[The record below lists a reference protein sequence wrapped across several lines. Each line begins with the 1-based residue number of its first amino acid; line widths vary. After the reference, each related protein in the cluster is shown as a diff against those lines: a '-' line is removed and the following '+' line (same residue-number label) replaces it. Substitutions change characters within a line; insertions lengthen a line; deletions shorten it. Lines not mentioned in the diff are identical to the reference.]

1 MRSQLPEDVIAMG
14 RKYISIRK
22 SCYRTKRA
30 VFVLVSLLLVCLSG
44 VVWADNVRPAYLGIE
59 NHKEG
64 RFKITWKN
72 PLKNGATLP
81 IAPLLPEGFKK
92 ISPRTVTKTADAVI
106 HKWMVSTE
114 GQALEGRAIAIEGLE
129 ATASDV
135 ILRIKFQDGKIFR
148 SILRPNEPN
157 VTVQSSRKKEA
168 VQAPLINEIFKFIDS
183 WRFIILLLFVVAA
196 GLFPSVRKRGV
207 VFCSV
212 ALILGSVSGYVIGN
226 APIKQT
232 FAFNTIPSEE
242 KTSQILQGLLL
253 NMYRSFGYSDEEAVY
268 NQMSK
273 SVSGDLLTA
282 VYLQNRN
289 VMRIEEEDQAKVYV
303 DRLDIREIESL
314 SAVDGQGFSALVRWD
329 VYGSVNHWEHI
340 HYRCN
345 SYKAK
350 ITLMPKGKYWIITH
364 FGLIDEERI
373 I

>member
-1 MRSQLPEDVIAMG
+1 MRKMKALLDYKSRCGIKMYTFLLICLFLL
-14 RKYISIRK
+14 SI
-22 SCYRTKRA
+22 
-30 VFVLVSLLLVCLSG
+30 SG
-44 VVWADNVRPAYLGIE
+44 VAWADNIRPAYLGIE

-72 PLKNGATLP
+72 PLKKGTQLP
-81 IAPLLPEGFKK
+81 IAPVLPEGFKK

-106 HKWMVSTE
+106 HKWVVSAE
-114 GQALEGRAIAIEGLE
+114 GQALEGQTIVIQGLE

-135 ILRIKFQDGKIFR
+135 LLRIKFLDGKIFR
-148 SILRPNEPN
+148 SVLRPTEPN
-157 VTVQSSRKKEA
+157 VTVESSQKKQTA
-168 VQAPLINEIFKFIDS
+168 QTPIIYKILDLIDS
-183 WRFIILLLFVVAA
+183 WRLLLLLFSV
-196 GLFPSVRKRGV
+196 GLLGIFPAVRKRGV
-207 VFCSV
+207 VFCSI
-212 ALILGSVSGYVIGN
+212 ALILGSVSGYLIGN
-226 APIKQT
+226 APIKQA
-232 FAFNTIPSEE
+232 FAFNTIPSVE

-253 NMYRSFGYSDEEAVY
+253 NMYRSFSYSDEEAVY

-273 SVSGDLLTA
+273 SVSGDLLTD

-289 VMRIEEEDQAKVYV
+289 VMRIDEEDQAKVYV

-314 SAVDGQGFSALVRWD
+314 SRVEGNGFSALVRWD

>member
-1 MRSQLPEDVIAMG
+1 MN
-14 RKYISIRK
+14 K
-22 SCYRTKRA
+22 SVTLFLIC
-30 VFVLVSLLLVCLSG
+30 FLLLG
-44 VVWADNVRPAYLGIE
+44 MYGIVWADNVRPAYLGIE

-72 PLKNGATLP
+72 PLKNGTPLP
-81 IAPLLPEGFKK
+81 IAPVLPEGFKK

-106 HKWMVSTE
+106 HKWMVSAE
-114 GQALEGRAIAIEGLE
+114 GQTLEGQSLAIEGLE

-135 ILRIKFQDGKIFR
+135 LLRIKFQDGKIFR
-148 SILRPNEPN
+148 SVLRPNEPK
-157 VTVQSSRKKEA
+157 VTVQLSQRKQA
-168 VQAPLINEIFKFIDS
+168 VQTPLVSKIFNRIDS
-183 WRFIILLLFVVAA
+183 WRLFVLLLFVGVV
-196 GLFPSVRKRGV
+196 GIFPAVRQRGV
-207 VFCSV
+207 VFCSM
-212 ALILGSVSGYVIGN
+212 ALILGSVSGYLIGN
-226 APIKQT
+226 APIKQA
-232 FAFNTIPSEE
+232 FAFNTIPREE
-242 KTSQILQGLLL
+242 KTNQILHGLLL
-253 NMYRSFGYSDEEAVY
+253 NVYRSFGYSNEEEVY

-273 SVSGDLLTA
+273 SVAGDLLTA

-289 VMRIEEEDQAKVYV
+289 VMRIDEEDQAKVYV

-314 SAVDGQGFSALVRWD
+314 SAVEGDGFSALVRWD

-350 ITLMPKGKYWIITH
+350 LTLMPKGKYWVITN

>member
-1 MRSQLPEDVIAMG
+1 MG
-14 RKYISIRK
+14 RRNVLIHFI
-22 SCYRTKRA
+22 
-30 VFVLVSLLLVCLSG
+30 VFFLLSGVFG

-72 PLKNGATLP
+72 PLKNGTPLP
-81 IAPLLPEGFKK
+81 IAPVLPEGFKK

-106 HKWMVSTE
+106 HKWMVSSE
-114 GQALEGRAIAIEGLE
+114 GQALDGQAIVIKGLE

-135 ILRIKFQDGKIFR
+135 LLRIKFQDGKIFR
-148 SILRPNEPN
+148 SVLRPTEPK
-157 VTVQSSRKKEA
+157 VTVQLSQKSQAAQIPFLYKVCSR
-168 VQAPLINEIFKFIDS
+168 IDS
-183 WRFIILLLFVVAA
+183 WRLFVLLFFV
-196 GLFPSVRKRGV
+196 GILSVFTASRKRGV
-207 VFCSV
+207 AFCSI
-212 ALILGSVSGYVIGN
+212 ALILGSVSGNLIGN
-226 APIKQT
+226 APIKQA

-253 NMYRSFGYSDEEAVY
+253 NMYRSFSYSNEEAVY
-268 NQMSK
+268 NQMSR

-289 VMRIEEEDQAKVYV
+289 VMRIDEEDQAKVYV

-314 SAVDGQGFSALVRWD
+314 SAVEGEGFSALVRWD

-350 ITLMPKGKYWIITH
+350 LTLIPKGKYWVITN

>member
-1 MRSQLPEDVIAMG
+1 MH
-14 RKYISIRK
+14 
-22 SCYRTKRA
+22 
-30 VFVLVSLLLVCLSG
+30 G

-64 RFKITWKN
+64 RFRITWKN
-72 PLKNGATLP
+72 PLKNGMPLP
-81 IAPLLPEGFKK
+81 IAPVLPEGFKK
-92 ISPRTVTKTADAVI
+92 ISPRTVTKTPDAVI
-106 HKWMVSTE
+106 HKWVVSTE
-114 GQALEGRAIAIEGLE
+114 GQALEGQTIAIDGLE

-135 ILRIKFQDGKIFR
+135 LLRIKFLNGKIFR
-148 SILRPNEPN
+148 SVLRPNEPN
-157 VTVQSSRKKEA
+157 VTVQLSQKE
-168 VQAPLINEIFKFIDS
+168 QAGQTLLIYKILHRIDS
-183 WRFIILLLFVVAA
+183 WRVIILLLFA
-196 GLFPSVRKRGV
+196 GALGILPAVRQRGV
-207 VFCSV
+207 VICSI
-212 ALILGSVSGYVIGN
+212 ALILGSVSGYMVGN
-226 APIKQT
+226 APIEQV
-232 FAFNTIPSEE
+232 FAFRSIPSEE
-242 KTSQILQGLLL
+242 KTSQILHGLLL
-253 NMYRSFGYSDEEAVY
+253 NIYRSFGYSSEDAVY
-268 NQMSK
+268 DRMSK

-289 VMRIEEEDQAKVYV
+289 AMRIEEEDQAKVYV

-314 SAVDGQGFSALVRWD
+314 SAVEGEGFSAVARWD

>member
-1 MRSQLPEDVIAMG
+1 MRKNQEFLDYKFCCKAKMG
-14 RKYISIRK
+14 TFLLICLFLLSISGK
-22 SCYRTKRA
+22 A
-30 VFVLVSLLLVCLSG
+30 
-44 VVWADNVRPAYLGIE
+44 WADNVRPAYLGIE
-59 NHKEG
+59 NHKED

-72 PLKNGATLP
+72 PLKNGEQLP
-81 IAPLLPEGFKK
+81 IAPVLPEGFKK

-106 HKWMVSTE
+106 HKWVVSAE
-114 GQALEGRAIAIEGLE
+114 GQALKGQTIAIKGLE

-135 ILRIKFQDGKIFR
+135 LLRIKFLDGKIFR
-148 SILRPNEPN
+148 SVLRPNEPN
-157 VTVQSSRKKEA
+157 VTVQSSQKNQTAQTPIIYKI
-168 VQAPLINEIFKFIDS
+168 LDLIDS
-183 WRFIILLLFVVAA
+183 WRLLLLLFSV
-196 GLFPSVRKRGV
+196 GLLGIFPAVRKRGV
-207 VFCSV
+207 VFCSI
-212 ALILGSVSGYVIGN
+212 ALILGSVSGYLIGN
-226 APIKQT
+226 APIKGA

-242 KTSQILQGLLL
+242 KTNQILQGLLL
-253 NMYRSFGYSDEEAVY
+253 NMYRSFGYAGEDAVY

-289 VMRIEEEDQAKVYV
+289 VMRIEKEDQAKVYV
-303 DRLDIREIESL
+303 DRLDIREVESL
-314 SAVDGQGFSALVRWD
+314 SAEDGGGFSALVRWD

>member
-1 MRSQLPEDVIAMG
+1 
-14 RKYISIRK
+14 
-22 SCYRTKRA
+22 
-30 VFVLVSLLLVCLSG
+30 
-44 VVWADNVRPAYLGIE
+44 VRPAYLGIE

-72 PLKNGATLP
+72 PLKNGEPLP
-81 IAPLLPEGFKK
+81 IAPVLPEGFKK

-106 HKWMVSTE
+106 HKWMISSE
-114 GQALEGRAIAIEGLE
+114 GEALEGQTIAIKGLE

-135 ILRIKFQDGKIFR
+135 LLRIKFQDGKIFR
-148 SILRPNEPN
+148 SVLRPNGSN
-157 VTVQSSRKKEA
+157 VTVQSSQKKQA
-168 VQAPLINEIFKFIDS
+168 VQIPLISKIFNRIDS
-183 WRFIILLLFVVAA
+183 WRLFVLLFFVGVLVFSPA
-196 GLFPSVRKRGV
+196 VRQRGV
-207 VFCSV
+207 VLCSIV
-212 ALILGSVSGYVIGN
+212 LILGSASGYLIGN
-226 APIKQT
+226 VPIQQA

-242 KTSQILQGLLL
+242 KTSQILHGLLL
-253 NMYRSFGYSDEEAVY
+253 NIYRSFSYSEEEAVY

-289 VMRIEEEDQAKVYV
+289 VMRIDEEDQAKVYV
-303 DRLDIREIESL
+303 DRLDIRQIESL
-314 SAVDGQGFSALVRWD
+314 SAVEEGGFSALVRWD

-350 ITLMPKGKYWIITH
+350 LTLMPKGKYWVITN

>member
-1 MRSQLPEDVIAMG
+1 M
-14 RKYISIRK
+14 
-22 SCYRTKRA
+22 
-30 VFVLVSLLLVCLSG
+30 VSHA
-44 VVWADNVRPAYLGIE
+44 WADNVRPAYLGIE

-72 PLKNGATLP
+72 PLKNGMPLP
-81 IAPLLPEGFKK
+81 IAPVLPEGFKK

-106 HKWMVSTE
+106 HKWVVSSE
-114 GQALEGRAIAIEGLE
+114 GQALEGQTIVIQGLE

-135 ILRIKFQDGKIFR
+135 LLRIKFQDGKIFR
-148 SILRPNEPN
+148 SVLRPTEPN
-157 VTVQSSRKKEA
+157 VTVQLSQKKQA
-168 VQAPLINEIFKFIDS
+168 GRAPLVYNIFYFIDS
-183 WRFIILLLFVVAA
+183 WRFIILLLFV
-196 GLFPSVRKRGV
+196 GIIGIFPAVRQRGV
-207 VFCSV
+207 VLCSI
-212 ALILGSVSGYVIGN
+212 ALILGSVSGYMIGN
-226 APIKQT
+226 APINQV
-232 FAFNTIPSEE
+232 FAFSAIPSEE
-242 KTSQILQGLLL
+242 KTSQILHGLLL
-253 NMYRSFGYSDEEAVY
+253 NVYRSFGYSDEEAVY
-268 NQMSK
+268 NRMSR

-303 DRLDIREIESL
+303 DRLDIREVESL
-314 SAVDGQGFSALVRWD
+314 SAVEEDGFSALVRWD

-350 ITLMPKGKYWIITH
+350 ITLMSKSKYWIITH

>member
-1 MRSQLPEDVIAMG
+1 M
-14 RKYISIRK
+14 K
-22 SCYRTKRA
+22 SYVR
-30 VFVLVSLLLVCLSG
+30 
-44 VVWADNVRPAYLGIE
+44 ADNVRPAYLGIE

-72 PLKNGATLP
+72 PLKNGMPLP
-81 IAPLLPEGFKK
+81 IAPVLPEGFKK

-106 HKWMVSTE
+106 HKWMVSAE
-114 GQALEGRAIAIEGLE
+114 GQTLEGQSLAIEGLE

-135 ILRIKFQDGKIFR
+135 LLRIKFADGKIFR
-148 SILRPNEPN
+148 SVLRPNEPK
-157 VTVQSSRKKEA
+157 VTVQLSQKKQA
-168 VQAPLINEIFKFIDS
+168 VQTPLISKIFHCIDS
-183 WRFIILLLFVVAA
+183 WRLFVLLLFVGVL
-196 GLFPSVRKRGV
+196 GIFPAVRKRGV
-207 VFCSV
+207 VFCSI
-212 ALILGSVSGYVIGN
+212 ALILGSVSGNLIGN
-226 APIKQT
+226 IPIKQA

-253 NMYRSFGYSDEEAVY
+253 NMYRSFSYSNEEAVY
-268 NQMSK
+268 NQMSR
-273 SVSGDLLTA
+273 SVAGDLLTA

-289 VMRIEEEDQAKVYV
+289 VMRIDEEDQAKVYV

-314 SAVDGQGFSALVRWD
+314 SAVEGEGFSALVRWD

-350 ITLMPKGKYWIITH
+350 LTLMPKGKYWVVTN
-364 FGLIDEERI
+364 FSLIDEERI

>member
-1 MRSQLPEDVIAMG
+1 MI
-14 RKYISIRK
+14 K
-22 SCYRTKRA
+22 SKARLSYRLCCGAKIGA
-30 VFVLVSLLLVCLSG
+30 FLLICLFLLCICG
-44 VVWADNVRPAYLGIE
+44 NAWADNVRPAYLGIE

-72 PLKNGATLP
+72 PLKNGMPLP
-81 IAPLLPEGFKK
+81 IAPILPEGFKK

-106 HKWMVSTE
+106 HKWVVSSEGEGLE
-114 GQALEGRAIAIEGLE
+114 GQAIVIKGLE

-135 ILRIKFQDGKIFR
+135 LLRIKFQDGKIFR
-148 SILRPNEPN
+148 SVLRPTEPN
-157 VTVQSSRKKEA
+157 VTVQSSQKKQSARE
-168 VQAPLINEIFKFIDS
+168 PLVYKIFHRIDA
-183 WRFIILLLFVVAA
+183 WRLIVLLLLVGVA
-196 GLFPSVRKRGV
+196 GIFPAVRKRGV
-207 VFCSV
+207 VFCSI
-212 ALILGSVSGYVIGN
+212 ALILGSVSGYMIGN
-226 APIKQT
+226 APIKQV

-253 NMYRSFGYSDEEAVY
+253 NIYRSFGYNDEEAVY
-268 NQMSK
+268 NQMSR

-289 VMRIEEEDQAKVYV
+289 VMRIDEEDQAKVYV
-303 DRLDIREIESL
+303 DRLDIRQIESL
-314 SAVDGQGFSALVRWD
+314 SAVEGDGFSVLVRWD

-350 ITLMPKGKYWIITH
+350 LTLMPKGKYWVITN

>member
-1 MRSQLPEDVIAMG
+1 MNRSATFFLTCFLLFCMR
-14 RKYISIRK
+14 
-22 SCYRTKRA
+22 
-30 VFVLVSLLLVCLSG
+30 G
-44 VVWADNVRPAYLGIE
+44 VVLADNVRPAYLGIE

-72 PLKNGATLP
+72 PLKNGMPLP
-81 IAPLLPEGFKK
+81 IAPVLPEGFKK

-106 HKWMVSTE
+106 HKWMVSSE
-114 GQALEGRAIAIEGLE
+114 GQALEGQTIVIEGLE

-135 ILRIKFQDGKIFR
+135 LLRIKFQDGKIFR
-148 SILRPNEPN
+148 SVLRPNEPK
-157 VTVQSSRKKEA
+157 VTVQLSQKKQA
-168 VQAPLINEIFKFIDS
+168 AQAPLISKIFHRIDS
-183 WRFIILLLFVVAA
+183 WRLFVLLLFVGVLGISPA
-196 GLFPSVRKRGV
+196 VRKRGV
-207 VFCSV
+207 VFCSI
-212 ALILGSVSGYVIGN
+212 ALILGSVSGNVIGN
-226 APIKQT
+226 IPIKQA

-253 NMYRSFGYSDEEAVY
+253 NMYRSFSYSNEEAVY
-268 NQMSK
+268 DQMSK

-289 VMRIEEEDQAKVYV
+289 VMRIDEEDQAKVYV
-303 DRLDIREIESL
+303 DRLDIRQIESL
-314 SAVDGQGFSALVRWD
+314 SVVEGEGFSALVRWD

-350 ITLMPKGKYWIITH
+350 LTLMPKDKYWVITN

>member
-1 MRSQLPEDVIAMG
+1 MN
-14 RKYISIRK
+14 K
-22 SCYRTKRA
+22 SATFFLIC
-30 VFVLVSLLLVCLSG
+30 FLLLCMYG
-44 VVWADNVRPAYLGIE
+44 IVWADNVRPAYLGIE

-72 PLKNGATLP
+72 PLKNGMPLP
-81 IAPLLPEGFKK
+81 IAPVLPEGFKK

-106 HKWMVSTE
+106 HKWMVSAE
-114 GQALEGRAIAIEGLE
+114 GQALKGQAIAIEGLE

-135 ILRIKFQDGKIFR
+135 LLRIKFQDGKIFR
-148 SILRPNEPN
+148 SVLRPNEPK
-157 VTVQSSRKKEA
+157 VTVQLSQKK
-168 VQAPLINEIFKFIDS
+168 QAAQTPLISKIFHSIDS
-183 WRFIILLLFVVAA
+183 WRLFVLLFFVGV
-196 GLFPSVRKRGV
+196 LSFSPKSRKRGV

-212 ALILGSVSGYVIGN
+212 ALIMGSVSGNLIGN
-226 APIKQT
+226 APIKQG

-242 KTSQILQGLLL
+242 KTGQILQGLLL
-253 NMYRSFGYSDEEAVY
+253 NMYRSFSYSNEEAVY
-268 NQMSK
+268 DQMSR

-289 VMRIEEEDQAKVYV
+289 VMRIDEEDQAKVYV
-303 DRLDIREIESL
+303 DRLDIRQIESL
-314 SAVDGQGFSALVRWD
+314 SAVEGKGFSALVRWD
-329 VYGSVNHWEHI
+329 VYGSVNDWEHI

-350 ITLMPKGKYWIITH
+350 LTLMPKGKYWVITN

>member
-1 MRSQLPEDVIAMG
+1 MN
-14 RKYISIRK
+14 K
-22 SCYRTKRA
+22 SVTLFLIC
-30 VFVLVSLLLVCLSG
+30 FLLLG
-44 VVWADNVRPAYLGIE
+44 MYGIVWADNVRPAYLGIE

-72 PLKNGATLP
+72 PLKNGTPLP
-81 IAPLLPEGFKK
+81 IAPVLPEGFKK

-106 HKWMVSTE
+106 HKWMVSAE
-114 GQALEGRAIAIEGLE
+114 GQTLEGQSLAIEGLE

-135 ILRIKFQDGKIFR
+135 LLRIKFQDGKIFR
-148 SILRPNEPN
+148 SVLRPNEPK
-157 VTVQSSRKKEA
+157 VTVQLSQRKQA
-168 VQAPLINEIFKFIDS
+168 VQTPLVSKIFNRIDS
-183 WRFIILLLFVVAA
+183 WRLFVLLLFVGVV
-196 GLFPSVRKRGV
+196 GIFPAVRQRGV
-207 VFCSV
+207 VFCSM
-212 ALILGSVSGYVIGN
+212 ALILGSVSGYLIGN
-226 APIKQT
+226 VPIQGA

-242 KTSQILQGLLL
+242 KTNQILHGLLL
-253 NMYRSFGYSDEEAVY
+253 NVYRSFGYSNEEEVY

-273 SVSGDLLTA
+273 SVAGDLLTA

-289 VMRIEEEDQAKVYV
+289 VMRIDEEDQAKVYV

-314 SAVDGQGFSALVRWD
+314 SAVEGDGFSALVRWD

-350 ITLMPKGKYWIITH
+350 LTLMPKGKYWVITN

>member
-1 MRSQLPEDVIAMG
+1 MNKTTPIIILA
-14 RKYISIRK
+14 YI
-22 SCYRTKRA
+22 
-30 VFVLVSLLLVCLSG
+30 LLLGMVSHA
-44 VVWADNVRPAYLGIE
+44 WADNVRPAYLGIE

-72 PLKNGATLP
+72 PLKNGTPLP
-81 IAPLLPEGFKK
+81 IAPRLPEGFKK

-106 HKWMVSTE
+106 HKWMVSAE
-114 GQALEGRAIAIEGLE
+114 GQALEGQAIAIEGLA

-135 ILRIKFQDGKIFR
+135 LLRIKFQDGKIFR
-148 SILRPNEPN
+148 SVLRPNEPN
-157 VTVQSSRKKEA
+157 VTVQSSQKKQGTQESLA
-168 VQAPLINEIFKFIDS
+168 DRAANRIDS
-183 WRFIILLLFVVAA
+183 WRLAILLLFAGVA
-196 GLFPSVRKRGV
+196 GIFPGVRKRGV
-207 VFCSV
+207 VFCSI
-212 ALILGSVSGYVIGN
+212 ALILGSVIGYQIGN
-226 APIKQT
+226 VPIKQV

-253 NMYRSFGYSDEEAVY
+253 NMYRSFGFSDEEAVY
-268 NQMSK
+268 NQMSR

-289 VMRIEEEDQAKVYV
+289 VMRIAEEDQAKVYV
-303 DRLDIREIESL
+303 DRLDIREIDSL
-314 SAVDGQGFSALVRWD
+314 SAVEGEGFSALVKWD

>member
-1 MRSQLPEDVIAMG
+1 MAGIQELLNHKSRCGVKMG
-14 RKYISIRK
+14 MFLLI
-22 SCYRTKRA
+22 C
-30 VFVLVSLLLVCLSG
+30 LLLLSISG
-44 VVWADNVRPAYLGIE
+44 EAWADNVRPAYLGIE

-64 RFKITWKN
+64 RFRITWKN
-72 PLKNGATLP
+72 PLKKGTPLP
-81 IAPLLPEGFKK
+81 IAPVLPEGFKK

-106 HKWMVSTE
+106 HKWVVSAE
-114 GQALEGRAIAIEGLE
+114 GQALEGQVIAIKGLE

-135 ILRIKFQDGKIFR
+135 LLRIKFQDGKIFR
-148 SILRPNEPN
+148 SVLRPNEPN
-157 VTVQSSRKKEA
+157 VTVQLSEKKQA
-168 VQAPLINEIFKFIDS
+168 VRASLFYKIFYFIDS
-183 WRFIILLLFVVAA
+183 WRFIILLLFVGIA
-196 GLFPSVRKRGV
+196 GIFPAIRQRGV
-207 VFCSV
+207 VLCSI
-212 ALILGSVSGYVIGN
+212 ALILGSVSGYLIGN
-226 APIKQT
+226 APIKQV

-268 NQMSK
+268 NQMSR

-289 VMRIEEEDQAKVYV
+289 VMRIDEEDQAKVYV

-314 SAVDGQGFSALVRWD
+314 SAVEGKGFSALVRWD

-350 ITLMPKGKYWIITH
+350 LTLMPKGKYWVITN

>member
-1 MRSQLPEDVIAMG
+1 MGTFLLICLIFLP
-14 RKYISIRK
+14 ISG
-22 SCYRTKRA
+22 A
-30 VFVLVSLLLVCLSG
+30 A
-44 VVWADNVRPAYLGIE
+44 WADNVRPAYLGIE
-59 NHKEG
+59 NHKQG

-72 PLKNGATLP
+72 PLKNGTPLP
-81 IAPLLPEGFKK
+81 IAPVLPKGFKK

-106 HKWMVSTE
+106 HKWMVSAE
-114 GQALEGRAIAIEGLE
+114 GQALEGQEIAIKGLE

-135 ILRIKFQDGKIFR
+135 LLRIKFQDGKIFR
-148 SILRPNEPN
+148 SVLRPNEPN
-157 VTVQSSRKKEA
+157 VTVQLSEKKQAVGTPLVYKIFSR
-168 VQAPLINEIFKFIDS
+168 IDS
-183 WRFIILLLFVVAA
+183 WRFIILLLFVGVA
-196 GLFPSVRKRGV
+196 GIFPAVRKRGV
-207 VFCSV
+207 VFCSI
-212 ALILGSVSGYVIGN
+212 ALILGSVSGYMIGKV
-226 APIKQT
+226 PIRGIV
-232 FAFNTIPSEE
+232 FNTIPSEE
-242 KTSQILQGLLL
+242 KTNQILQGLLL
-253 NMYRSFGYSDEEAVY
+253 NMYRSFGYSDEDAVY

-289 VMRIEEEDQAKVYV
+289 VMRIDEEDQAKVYI

-314 SAVDGQGFSALVRWD
+314 STVKGEGFSALVRWD

>member
-1 MRSQLPEDVIAMG
+1 LN
-14 RKYISIRK
+14 
-22 SCYRTKRA
+22 RA
-30 VFVLVSLLLVCLSG
+30 SSMNIVVWLILVSLSG
-44 VVWADNVRPAYLGIE
+44 IAWADNVRPAYLGIE
-59 NHKEG
+59 NVKEG

-72 PLKNGATLP
+72 PLKEGRPLP
-81 IAPLLPEGFKK
+81 IAPVLPEGFKK

-106 HKWMVSTE
+106 HKWMVSAE
-114 GQALEGRAIAIEGLE
+114 GKALKGQTIAIKGLE

-135 ILRIKFQDGKIFR
+135 LLRIKFLDGKIFR
-148 SILRPNEPN
+148 SVLRPNEPK
-157 VTVQSSRKKEA
+157 VTVQSSQKK
-168 VQAPLINEIFKFIDS
+168 QAIQTPLVSKIFHRIDS
-183 WRFIILLLFVVAA
+183 WRLFVLLLFVGVLGIFPAA
-196 GLFPSVRKRGV
+196 RRRGV
-207 VFCSV
+207 VFCSI
-212 ALILGSVSGYVIGN
+212 ALILGSVSGNLLGN
-226 APIKQT
+226 TPIKQA
-232 FAFNTIPSEE
+232 FAFNTIPSKE

-253 NMYRSFGYSDEEAVY
+253 NMYRSFSYSDEEAVY
-268 NQMSK
+268 NQMSR

-289 VMRIEEEDQAKVYV
+289 VMRIDEEDQAKVYV

-314 SAVDGQGFSALVRWD
+314 SAVEGEGFSALVRWD

-350 ITLMPKGKYWIITH
+350 LTLMPKGKYWVITN